1 MSQLLLE
8 AVVRTASVNYTQK
21 QLPVGVIEKKGV
33 LRNLAKFTG
42 KQLCQNFCFNNVS
55 KNRLCHR
62 CFPVN
67 FAKFSRT
74 NFFIEYFW
82 CLLLE
87 CICIE
92 V

>member
-42 KQLCQNFCFNNVS
+42 KQLCQSLCFNKVS
-55 KNRLCHR
+55 K
-62 CFPVN
+62 
-67 FAKFSRT
+67 K
-74 NFFIEYFW
+74 
-82 CLLLE
+82 
-87 CICIE
+87 
-92 V
+92 